1 MAKQMNDLKKEYE
14 AKIEDFKNQLS
25 TKVKELIDAQ
35 AKITSLEDSVETFK
49 KDNGELSEKISALLS
64 DVEEKTSAL
73 AKLNASVNT
82 PVEMPTMSDG
92 LAKCK
97 TPAEKVAFLMSGKY
111 VR

>member
-1 MAKQMNDLKKEYE
+1 MAKQMNDLKKDYE
-14 AKIEDFKNQLS
+14 AKIEDFKNQLDM
-25 TKVKELIDAQ
+25 KNKELIDAQ

-82 PVEMPTMSDG
+82 PNEPSNWKE
-92 LAKCK
+92 LK
-97 TPAEKVAFLMSGKY
+97 GKQFFDY
-111 VR
+111 VRKHPELVKKN

>member
-25 TKVKELIDAQ
+25 TKDKELIDAQ

-49 KDNGELSEKISALLS
+49 KDNGELSQRISALLS

-82 PVEMPTMSDG
+82 PNETFNWKN
-92 LAKCK
+92 LK
-97 TPAEKVAFLMSGKY
+97 GKQFFDY
-111 VR
+111 VKKHPELVK